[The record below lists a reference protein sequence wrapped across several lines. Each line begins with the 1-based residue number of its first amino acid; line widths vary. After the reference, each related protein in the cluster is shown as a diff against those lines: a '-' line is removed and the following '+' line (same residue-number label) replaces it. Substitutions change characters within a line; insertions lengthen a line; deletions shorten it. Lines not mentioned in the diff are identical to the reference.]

1 VVYWCVLLIS
11 IIICVT
17 FAYFLVDQV
26 VIISTSLIG
35 SYFIIRGISLYAGG
49 FPNENYVI
57 DLIINKE
64 FDTLHD
70 VLGPIFYIYMVG
82 WIILFII
89 GIVVQCKLKKEEQQ
103 KLEFNDNVR
112 YFIHR

>member
-1 VVYWCVLLIS
+1 
-11 IIICVT
+11 
-17 FAYFLVDQV
+17 LVDQV

-64 FDTLHD
+64 FDTLKD
-70 VLGPIFYIYMVG
+70 VLAPIFYVYIVG
-82 WIILFII
+82 WIILFVI
-89 GIVVQCKLKKEEQQ
+89 GIIVQNKLKKEEQQ
-103 KLEFNDNVR
+103 KLEFDDNVR

>member
-1 VVYWCVLLIS
+1 
-11 IIICVT
+11 
-17 FAYFLVDQV
+17 LVDII

-57 DLIINKE
+57 DLIVNKE
-64 FDTLHD
+64 YDTLKD
-70 VLGPIFYIYMVG
+70 VLGFIFYIYIVG

-89 GIVVQCKLKKEEQQ
+89 GIVVQNKLQ
-103 KLEFNDNVR
+103 KAKDNKQDNDNAR
-112 YFIHR
+112 LLKEI